1 MKILFT
7 TENIDWGGS
16 ELLWNNV
23 ANYLS
28 STQQITICV
37 NEKIELPEKTRQN
50 KAITIRYI
58 TKPTFT
64 ILQKIYNRIVPYSL
78 RIKHSD
84 SRVAYIKEIMPDLV
98 VINQGYNF
106 NGVDLMAFCIKWN
119 IKYVTISHAV
129 NEFYWPNFS
138 LRVKMKKGFK
148 RALTNYF
155 VSNDNLN
162 ATESQIGEQLVNAK
176 VVRNPFNV
184 PYNVSLTYPTDKENY
199 KLAFVG
205 RYFFSAKGQDILL
218 RVLNKAKWRE
228 RNLIIN
234 FYGNGRDKQN
244 LIDLIALYEL
254 ENVFIKDFTPT
265 LDIWKENHGLILTS
279 RYEGLPI
286 ALVEAMLCS
295 RIAIIT
301 DVSGSAEVVT
311 HMVSGFVA
319 EAPRVES
326 VDRSLELAWQNR
338 KEWQHMGVQA
348 RREICEK
355 VEKDPEISF
364 AKDLLRQ
371 IKVN

>member
-7 TENIDWGGS
+7 TENMDWGGS
-16 ELLWNNV
+16 ELLWNSV

-28 STQQITICV
+28 STEQITICV
-37 NEKIELPEKTRQN
+37 NEKIQLPEKTRHN
-50 KAITIRYI
+50 NAITIRYI

-64 ILQKIYNRIVPYSL
+64 VLQKIYNRIVPYSL
-78 RIKHSD
+78 RLKHND
-84 SRVAYIKEIMPDLV
+84 SRIAYIKEIMPDLV

-106 NGVDLMAFCIKWN
+106 NGVDLMAFCIKCN
-119 IKYVTISHAV
+119 IKYVTISQAV
-129 NEFYWPNFS
+129 NELYWPNFS
-138 LRVKMKKGFK
+138 LRVKMKNGFEG
-148 RALTNYF
+148 ALTNYF

-162 ATESQIGEQLVNAK
+162 VTESQIGEQLVNAQ
-176 VVRNPFNV
+176 VVKNPFNV
-184 PYNVSLTYPTDKENY
+184 PYDVSLTYPTDKESY

-218 RVLNKAKWRE
+218 RVLNQEKWRD

-244 LIDLIALYEL
+244 LIDLIALYKL

-265 LDIWKENHGLILTS
+265 LDIWRENHGLILTS

-301 DVSGSAEVVT
+301 NVSGSAEVVT
-311 HMVSGFVA
+311 HKVSGFVA
-319 EAPRVES
+319 EAPRVKS
-326 VDRSLELAWQNR
+326 VDCALELAWQNR
-338 KEWQHMGVQA
+338 KEWQHMGVQS
-348 RREICEK
+348 RREICRK
-355 VEKDPEISF
+355 VEKDPEITF

-371 IKVN
+371 IKAN